1 MDAKENSARCRHK
14 KDNKLARTNE
24 SCKNGGHFETRRAN
38 FRWNGEGRMPGEN
51 RDATTGRSLARCCI
65 SAECNRRVRVIF
77 MRDYDWQRSLGRRC
91 FVSLAVCG
99 RLVSREGVPG
109 AMRAGE
115 RRTELR
121 RRYANYFCEIG
132 LVIE

>member
-1 MDAKENSARCRHK
+1 MQKKIVQGADIKKTISLHERMKVAK
-14 KDNKLARTNE
+14 T
-24 SCKNGGHFETRRAN
+24 GGHFETRRAN
-38 FRWNGEGRMPGEN
+38 FRWNGEGRIPGEN
-51 RDATTGRSLARCCI
+51 IDATTGRSLARCCI

-115 RRTELR
+115 RRTERR